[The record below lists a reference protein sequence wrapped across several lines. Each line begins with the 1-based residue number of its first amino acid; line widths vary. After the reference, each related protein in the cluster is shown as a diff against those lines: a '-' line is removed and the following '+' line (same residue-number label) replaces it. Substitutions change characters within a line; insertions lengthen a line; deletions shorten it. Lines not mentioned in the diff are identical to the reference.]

1 MYKLELHAVATY
13 FLIVGRETPA
23 RESSGLAL
31 THSWLISKRIQQR
44 YEMVMEKSSETGNCG
59 EVTTG

>member
-13 FLIVGRETPA
+13 FLMVGRETPA

-31 THSWLISKRIQQR
+31 THSWLISKMKQQKR
-44 YEMVMEKSSETGNCG
+44 ELVMENSSETGNCG
-59 EVTTG
+59 